1 MTTHAGAPF
10 TFGQLSVLRDL
21 DLMPAHRRHEANLL
35 RCAPVDV
42 GVGTDTLVAALTR
55 LAEHHEG
62 LRTTYVFPP
71 DGEPRQRVHDPG
83 ALPVPVRVH
92 AVSGPAARTD
102 IDAEVAA
109 LAAAEEG
116 RAFDLTVEAP
126 WRAVVVEV
134 DGRAARLVVV
144 LHHIAVD
151 LSALTLLDADF
162 QALLRGAAP
171 APAPSPRALALTQR
185 SPRWQARTRE
195 AWRHQR
201 EAFTTVAR
209 SASVEVVESPAA
221 VVKAV
226 LYSAPALRA
235 AREQARESGV
245 SVPSVVLAAYLSAAH
260 DVAGADDVLVNAT
273 CDNRV
278 HPDTARVMGSMN
290 QWTPFHSGRAAAE
303 PFDRFVQRTHWAT
316 VRAYRH
322 GCFDPYESDRIR
334 AEVARSVGTVG
345 PEFTFNFIGAV
356 GLAPESE
363 VPDGTVRHLT
373 PRRRTGPSFYLVS
386 AADADRLM
394 LSCQVMWQ
402 GFDADALERF
412 LLRIPDLLRGA

>member
-1 MTTHAGAPF
+1 MTTDVGAPF

-21 DLMPAHRRHEANLL
+21 ELIPAHRQHEANLL
-35 RCAPVDV
+35 RSGPVDP
-42 GVGTDTLVAALTR
+42 GVGTDTLVAAFTD
-55 LAEHHEG
+55 LAAHHEG

-71 DGEPRQRVHDPG
+71 GGGPRQRVHPPG
-83 ALPVPVRVH
+83 DIALPVRCVRL
-92 AVSGPAARTD
+92 AA
-102 IDAEVAA
+102 DAGRAAAVAA
-109 LAAAEEG
+109 LAAEEEG
-116 RAFDLTVEAP
+116 RAFDLRSEPP

-134 DGRAARLVVV
+134 DGRAAHLVVV

-151 LSALTLLDADF
+151 LAALGLLDADF
-162 QALLRGAAP
+162 RALLRGDPP
-171 APAPSPRALALTQR
+171 APAR
-185 SPRWQARTRE
+185 SPRDLASTQHSTGWQARNRG
-195 AWRHQR
+195 AWQHQR

-209 SASVEVVESPAA
+209 SASVEVVESSTA
-221 VVKAV
+221 VSKAV

-235 AREQARESGV
+235 AHTRARALNV

-260 DVAGADDVLVNAT
+260 DLAGTDDVLVNAA

-290 QWTPFHSGRAAAE
+290 QWSPFHSGRAGAAS
-303 PFDRFVQRTHWAT
+303 FDRFVERTHWAT

-334 AEVARSVGTVG
+334 AEVTRTVGPVG
-345 PEFTFNFIGAV
+345 PEFTYNFIGDF

-363 VPDGTVRHLT
+363 VPDGEVRHLV
-373 PRRRTGPSFYLVS
+373 PRRTTGPSFYLVC
-386 AADADRLM
+386 AADDTRLM
-394 LSCQVMWQ
+394 MSCQVRWQ

-412 LLRIPDLLRGA
+412 LLAVRDLLTGG